1 MDRKLEQAVE
11 DWFLNSPSWPFVI
24 NVEKETDD
32 FLRDGCEWSREEVL
46 AAIAR
51 FAAANQS

>member
-1 MDRKLEQAVE
+1 MDRTLQQAIE
-11 DWFLNSPSWPFVI
+11 DWFYNSPSWPFDI
-24 NVEKETDD
+24 DVEKETDD
-32 FLRDGCEWSREEVL
+32 FLRDGCRWSREEVR